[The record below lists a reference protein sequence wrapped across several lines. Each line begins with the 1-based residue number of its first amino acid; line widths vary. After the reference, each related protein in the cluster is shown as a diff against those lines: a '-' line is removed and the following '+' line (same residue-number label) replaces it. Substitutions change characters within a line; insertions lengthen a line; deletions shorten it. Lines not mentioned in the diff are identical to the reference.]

1 MNKLQEKIINLSYS
15 ITMHSIIR
23 ILDDTTINQIA
34 AGEVIENPASVIKEL
49 VENALDAD
57 ATVISIDVEGSGRL
71 LIRITDNG
79 IGMNSDDAKLCF
91 ERHATSKVYKIED
104 LDKLASMGFRGE
116 ALPSIASI
124 AKVRLISRPRD
135 QEKGALV
142 EIQGGKILSTAE
154 VPCEAGTS
162 IEVSDLFYNVPAR
175 RKFLKSP
182 KADLLEIQKMVSEI
196 AIGNTLVHFILTSDG
211 DTVLDIPLVAT
222 HMERA
227 RQLLN
232 ESVFESMLPFEYKE
246 GDIKLEGLISEPM
259 LHRPNR
265 TGQALFLNQRPVS
278 SWEIAQSVLQG
289 YGTSLPERRYPLFHL
304 HLTLPPAEFDVN
316 VHPQK
321 KEVRFCHLSQVK
333 DVVRR
338 GVSQALNQMPSGFG
352 GFTLKEESP
361 VIYEPVKNLVPPPLI
376 VKEKPSPAYTAYPN
390 YFEREKMIPIPSLPL
405 KMEIP
410 KILARIPFYILL
422 EDESGFQAVDI
433 QRARKRIIYEK
444 VVAGFKKRA
453 VENQLLL
460 VPLTLN
466 LGSLDGNSLMTQLEA
481 FNSMG
486 FSIQTTD
493 QAHFIIHS
501 IPSFL
506 KEEEVES
513 VLMEML
519 KAVANERE
527 NALID
532 ELSLHVANAAVQHIF
547 KENKILSE
555 IESEHL
561 IQELFACQQPRF
573 TSSGQSIIAKVSW
586 DDLGRFF

>member
-1 MNKLQEKIINLSYS
+1 MQ
-15 ITMHSIIR
+15 SIIR

-57 ATVISIDVEGSGRL
+57 ATVIHIDVEGSGRL

-79 IGMNSDDAKLCF
+79 IGMNPQDAKLCF

-104 LDKLASMGFRGE
+104 LDKLSSMGFRGE

-124 AKVRLISRPRD
+124 AKVRLVTRPRD
-135 QEKGALV
+135 QANGTLV
-142 EIQGGKILSTAE
+142 EIQGGKILSSAD
-154 VPCEAGTS
+154 VPCVAGTS

-211 DTVLDIPLVAT
+211 ETVLDIPLVSS
-222 HMERA
+222 HLERA
-227 RQLLN
+227 KQLLN
-232 ESVFESMLPFEYKE
+232 ENVFESMHAFEYSE
-246 GDIKLEGLISEPM
+246 GDIKLEGLISTPL

-278 SWEIAQSVLQG
+278 SWEIAQAVLQG

-304 HLTLPPAEFDVN
+304 HLTLPPSEFDVN

-333 DVVRR
+333 DVVRK
-338 GVSQALNQMPSGFG
+338 GVLQALNQMESGFK
-352 GFTLKEESP
+352 FFQEPQSIP
-361 VIYEPVKNLVPPPLI
+361 VQVNYEPLQNLVPPPLM
-376 VKEKPSPAYTAYPN
+376 VKERSAPSQKNYSD
-390 YFEREKMIPIPSLPL
+390 YFEREKCILIPSLPL
-405 KMEIP
+405 SVETPKMM
-410 KILARIPFYILL
+410 ARIPFYLLL

-444 VVAGFKKRA
+444 VVAGFKSRA
-453 VENQLLL
+453 IENQMLL
-460 VPLTLN
+460 VPLTLH
-466 LGSLDGNSLMTQLEA
+466 LGPSETHFLIEQLDI
-481 FNSMG
+481 FKSMG
-486 FSIQTTD
+486 FSV
-493 QAHFIIHS
+493 QASDPGTFVIHS

-506 KEEEVES
+506 KEQDVEP
-513 VLMEML
+513 VLIEML
-519 KAVANERE
+519 KAIQEGDKNVLCDRFAS
-527 NALID
+527 AM
-532 ELSLHVANAAVQHIF
+532 VQNIV

-555 IESEHL
+555 REAEHL
-561 IQELFACQQPRF
+561 IQELFSCQQPRF
-573 TSSGQSIIAKVSW
+573 TSTGQPIIAKISW
-586 DDLGRFF
+586 NDIGRFF